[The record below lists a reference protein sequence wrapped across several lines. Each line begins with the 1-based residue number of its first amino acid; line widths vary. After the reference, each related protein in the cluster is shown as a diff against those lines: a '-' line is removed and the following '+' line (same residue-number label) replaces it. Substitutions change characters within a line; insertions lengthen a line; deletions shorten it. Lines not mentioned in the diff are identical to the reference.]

1 MRVLVTGGFGFVG
14 RWFVAELLRT
24 GADVHVVD
32 NLQPGSG
39 AINPGTSWL
48 GGDPTKRKGFTFETS
63 DCREFFSRDNSK
75 WDLVIHLAAV
85 VGGRLTIERN
95 PLAVA
100 QDLSID
106 AEFWGWAVR
115 SMPGKIIHFSSSAA
129 YPVKLQT
136 ASSYR
141 RLRESDIDFSEGLSA
156 PNLTYGWAK
165 LTSEY
170 LATFATTQ
178 YGLSVFNFRPFSGY
192 GEDQDLSYPFPA
204 IVKRAVDAKNSD
216 KAGEPFIVWG
226 SGMQERDFIHISDIV
241 RLCMLAVVER
251 ESIDSLNLGTGQAT
265 NFLALANKA
274 IYQAGLESQVQGQ
287 EQMPEGVFSRC
298 ADVSKLESMLGSSSV
313 SLDEGILRAIDF
325 YRTRPNVFQ

>member
-1 MRVLVTGGFGFVG
+1 MKVLVTGGFGFVG
-14 RWFVAELLRT
+14 RWFVAELLRV

-32 NLQPGSG
+32 NVHPGSG
-39 AINPGTSWL
+39 AVTPGSSWL
-48 GGDPTKRKGFTFETS
+48 GGDPTKRPGFSFETS
-63 DCREFFSRDNSK
+63 DCRAFFSRDNSK

-85 VGGRLTIERN
+85 VGGRLTIEGN

-100 QDLSID
+100 EDLSID

-115 SMPGKIIHFSSSAA
+115 SRPGKIIHFSSSAA
-129 YPVKLQT
+129 YPVRLQT

-141 RLRESDIDFSEGLSA
+141 RLAESDIDFSEGLSA
-156 PNLTYGWAK
+156 PDLTYGWAK

-170 LATFATTQ
+170 LATFATAQ

-204 IVKRAVDAKNSD
+204 IVKRAIDAKDSG

-226 SGMQERDFIHISDIV
+226 SGLQERDFIHISDIV

-251 ESIDSLNLGTGQAT
+251 KSIDAINLGTGQAT
-265 NFLALANKA
+265 NFLALANTA
-274 IYQAGLESQVQGQ
+274 LLHVGLECDVRG
-287 EQMPEGVFSRC
+287 EEKMPEGVFSRC
-298 ADVSKLESMLGSSSV
+298 ADVSKLESTLGSSSV
-313 SLDEGILRAIDF
+313 SLDEGVLKAMDF
-325 YRTRPNVFQ
+325 YSPRPKVL

>member
-1 MRVLVTGGFGFVG
+1 
-14 RWFVAELLRT
+14 
-24 GADVHVVD
+24 
-32 NLQPGSG
+32 
-39 AINPGTSWL
+39 
-48 GGDPTKRKGFTFETS
+48 
-63 DCREFFSRDNSK
+63 
-75 WDLVIHLAAV
+75 
-85 VGGRLTIERN
+85 
-95 PLAVA
+95 LAVA

-156 PNLTYGWAK
+156 PDLTYGWAK